1 MRAFFLIEGLILL
14 EIFMYCLLFGA
25 FSGLCSGLLG
35 VGGGIVIVPFLAW
48 LLPQHGL
55 PVETSM
61 QTAIATSLA
70 TIIITSI
77 AAIYAQ
83 NKRGAID
90 WQVVKFVT
98 PGIAIG
104 AYFGADLAHYMSTQL
119 LSIVFGSFLLL
130 NGARMA
136 LKLTPNP
143 ERKLPSALPLGIAGS
158 ILGLLST
165 LIGIGG
171 GTFTVP
177 YMLLHNVPMKKA
189 IAFGSTFG
197 LPIAIFGA
205 ISFIIL
211 GLQNTIP
218 MEGNIG
224 YINMPAFLGISLTSL
239 FATTFGVH
247 LAHTI
252 PTAAMK
258 KTFAVIMLCV
268 GVKMLIG

>member
-1 MRAFFLIEGLILL
+1 LL
-14 EIFMYCLLFGA
+14 DIFIYCLFFGA

-48 LLPQHGL
+48 LLPLHGM
-55 PVETSM
+55 PVEIKM

-70 TIIITSI
+70 TIIVTSI

-90 WQVVKFVT
+90 WKIVKFVT

-104 AYFGADLAHYMSTQL
+104 AFFGADLAHYLSTQL
-119 LSIVFGSFLLL
+119 LSIIFGSFLLL

-143 ERKLPSALPLGIAGS
+143 ERQLPSALPLGISGS
-158 ILGLLST
+158 ILGMLST

-205 ISFIIL
+205 ISFAIL
-211 GLQNTIP
+211 GLKNSIP

-224 YINMPAFLGISLTSL
+224 YINIPAFLGISIASV
-239 FATTFGVH
+239 FATMFGVY

-252 PTAAMK
+252 PTATMK
-258 KTFAVIMLCV
+258 KVFAVIMLFV
-268 GVKMLIG
+268 GLKMLLV